1 MGKIKNIMYSKNT
14 NSVVDSNSCYRD
26 VLEEMNKKK
35 LGAVS
40 IVDGENKLIGIITD
54 GDVRRTL
61 LKTQVPLPELF
72 LKKAIDLMI
81 KNPKTISP
89 EATFEDCLNLLE
101 KYSFWVVPVVDEN
114 NTLLGMVHM
123 HTLLKAMQNE

>member
-1 MGKIKNIMYSKNT
+1 MGKVKNIMHSENA
-14 NSVVDSNSCYRD
+14 NSVLDSNSCYRN

-72 LKKAIDLMI
+72 LKKATDLMI
-81 KNPKTISP
+81 KSPKTISP
-89 EATFEDCLNLLE
+89 EATFVDCLNLLE
-101 KYSFWVVPVVDEN
+101 KYSFWVVPVVDEGT
-114 NTLLGMVHM
+114 TLLGMVHM